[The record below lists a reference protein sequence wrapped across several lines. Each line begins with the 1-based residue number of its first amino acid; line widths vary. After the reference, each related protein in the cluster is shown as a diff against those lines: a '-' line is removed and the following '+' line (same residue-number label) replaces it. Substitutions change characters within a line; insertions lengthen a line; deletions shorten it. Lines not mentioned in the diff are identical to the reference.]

1 MTKENSTT
9 AIQKITAPT
18 DDIKTGYEALWH
30 ELHFAYNNDRPMS
43 MLNIL
48 RRIIDSFADFN
59 CTDSLDVLTTKN
71 VFAGID
77 CRIAAALKK
86 SADVYSHGIYEP
98 DSSADNFTR
107 EQIIKF
113 ARWYFDEVGGIKHF
127 QRLWN
132 ISDTNPVTD

>member
-1 MTKENSTT
+1 MLFRSVFVLLTHNAHFFLNARPYRWQPGDKKVSCFTLTKENSTT

-59 CTDSLDVLTTKN
+59 CTDSLDGCARSLAQKRSGPLPGRFKSVVCKIGRASCRERVL
-71 VFAGID
+71 
-77 CRIAAALKK
+77 
-86 SADVYSHGIYEP
+86 
-98 DSSADNFTR
+98 
-107 EQIIKF
+107 
-113 ARWYFDEVGGIKHF
+113 
-127 QRLWN
+127 RL
-132 ISDTNPVTD
+132 V